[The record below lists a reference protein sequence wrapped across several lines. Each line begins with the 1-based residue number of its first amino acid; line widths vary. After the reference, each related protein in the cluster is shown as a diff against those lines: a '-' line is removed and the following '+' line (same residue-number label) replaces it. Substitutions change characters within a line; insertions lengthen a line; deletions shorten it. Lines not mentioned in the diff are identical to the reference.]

1 MLAESFA
8 PIVGGIER
16 IVESLSVALAARGH
30 EVSVAT
36 LSQPDSEPPTL
47 EGVEVYPLGSALH
60 RIPGVGS
67 DSERRH
73 APPAPDPR
81 TVLDLRR
88 VIERTRPEVVHAHN
102 WLVHAYLPLDRGSD
116 AALVLSMHD
125 YGLVCATKR
134 FLNRGTLCTGPAA
147 GKCERCAADYYGA
160 LKGPPIALATRH
172 SEQRVRRHV
181 DYFLPVSPTV
191 ARLCRV
197 EGPHVAVV
205 PNFVPEL
212 PPADPRHEHRL
223 EGLPDGPYVFYF
235 GDVTTDKGA
244 RHLVDVYRELDSPPP
259 LVLAGR
265 NYLDLD
271 REPNVI
277 ALGKLPHPTVI
288 EALRRS
294 MFTVAPSILPETF
307 GLVALESAAV
317 GKPIIAS
324 NIGGLGDIV
333 VDGETGLLVP
343 PGDGPALRAALERL
357 LGDEALRAR
366 MGASAREFVAAY
378 GPEAVVPQF
387 EAAYGAAVE
396 ARALASA

>member
-1 MLAESFA
+1 MSA
-8 PIVGGIER
+8 PTVNGVTR
-16 IVESLSVALAARGH
+16 RRR
-30 EVSVAT
+30 
-36 LSQPDSEPPTL
+36 PT
-47 EGVEVYPLGSALH
+47 
-60 RIPGVGS
+60 
-67 DSERRH
+67 RR
-73 APPAPDPR
+73 PS
-81 TVLDLRR
+81 LDLRR
-88 VIERTRPEVVHAHN
+88 VLEQTRPEVVHAHN
-102 WLVHAYLPLDRGSD
+102 WLIHSYLPLDRSSD

-134 FLNRGTLCTGPAA
+134 FLNRGSLCSGPAA

-160 LKGPPIALATRH
+160 LKGPPIALGTRL

-197 EGPHVAVV
+197 EGPNVAVI

-212 PPADPRHEHRL
+212 PPADPGDEHYL
-223 EGLPDGPYVFYF
+223 EQLPDEPFVFYF
-235 GDVTTDKGA
+235 GDITTDKGA
-244 RHLVDVYRELDSPPP
+244 YHLVSVYRELDSPPP

-271 REPNVI
+271 GERNVI
-277 ALGKLPHPTVI
+277 ALGKLPHPVVI

-366 MGASAREFVAAY
+366 MGESAKRFVTAY
-378 GPEAVVPQF
+378 GPDAVVPQF
-387 EAAYGAAVE
+387 EAAYRAAVE
-396 ARALASA
+396 ARAALASA